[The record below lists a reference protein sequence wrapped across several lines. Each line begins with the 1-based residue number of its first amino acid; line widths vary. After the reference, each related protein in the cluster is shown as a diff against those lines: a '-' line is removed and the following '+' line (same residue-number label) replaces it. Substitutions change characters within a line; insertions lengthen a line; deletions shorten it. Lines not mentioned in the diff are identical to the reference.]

1 MQLSQQRTSIRRIS
15 LTPLIDV
22 VFLLLIFFMLS
33 STFLKF
39 TAINIGGGQAGAGTG
54 DISNLVLVR
63 VHQNNKIEING
74 KIVTLKGLE
83 QHLTGLAIKDTMHI
97 VVKPMGGVT
106 LQGIVDVIEQT
117 GSETSR
123 KVTVVK

>member
-1 MQLSQQRTSIRRIS
+1 MQLSRPRTSARRIS

-39 TAINIGGGQAGAGTG
+39 TAININGGQAGAGTA
-54 DISNLVLVR
+54 DISKLVLVR
-63 VHQNNKIEING
+63 VHQDKKIEVNG
-74 KIVTLKGLE
+74 QPVALE
-83 QHLTGLAIKDTMHI
+83 ELGQFLNDLAIKDNMHI
-97 VVKPMGGVT
+97 VVKPMDGVT
-106 LQGIVDVIEQT
+106 IQGVVDVIEQT
-117 GSETSR
+117 GSDPSR